1 MDVMENKVVF
11 AHRIKWDGKQQ
22 QASLCPDCF
31 QPISS
36 ASGDAGV
43 EANAAPH
50 RCPEMELKEA
60 LDYFRLQPV
69 QIGRKLPRIV

>member
-22 QASLCPDCF
+22 ASLCPDCF

-36 ASGDAGV
+36 PDGDSETSPAL
-43 EANAAPH
+43 H
-50 RCPEMELKEA
+50 RCREMELKEA
-60 LDYFRLQPV
+60 LDYFRTQPV
-69 QIGRKLPRIV
+69 DIGRKLPKII